1 LPPTDPRFLAAT
13 QQDMATD
20 YWAHF
25 YHDNP
30 SQAATEVTD
39 EDFDLE
45 EIKRKAEDGE
55 WEEI

>member
-1 LPPTDPRFLAAT
+1 
-13 QQDMATD
+13 MATD